1 MNKTKIRKL
10 RQQSKL
16 KEHQKSKSEKI
27 LDNKKMWLLEKRK
40 ELKLN
45 KPIRSKKFFDS
56 YFSSMNE
63 HKNSNNSEIPSLITD
78 KWGKCT
84 KKKSPL
90 DY

>member
-1 MNKTKIRKL
+1 MNKTKLRKI
-10 RQQSKL
+10 RQQAKL
-16 KEHQKSKSEKI
+16 KDQQMAKSNKVLE
-27 LDNKKMWLLEKRK
+27 DKKMWLIKKRK
-40 ELKLN
+40 EHKLN
-45 KPIRSKKFFDS
+45 TPIRSKNFFDG

-63 HKNSNNSEIPSLITD
+63 HKNSNNAEIPSLITD